1 MLRAEKSTL
10 LASVGRLEARV
21 GDVRAV
27 AGCVLCLP
35 VAIAPQSS
43 FVPWRGLGRGNEHTH
58 ERCSRAG
65 GRLVAEC
72 PAAEVAGPLQ
82 LESDNFKER
91 QQLQEAH
98 REYVKELEERHEVG
112 HAAGSVHPMLWTFM
126 KMRHGLCAC
135 VWGLDWITRACVYVC
150 VGGGWG
156 SYLRKGEG

>member
-1 MLRAEKSTL
+1 M
-10 LASVGRLEARV
+10 
-21 GDVRAV
+21 
-27 AGCVLCLP
+27 
-35 VAIAPQSS
+35 
-43 FVPWRGLGRGNEHTH
+43 
-58 ERCSRAG
+58 
-65 GRLVAEC
+65 
-72 PAAEVAGPLQ
+72 AGPLQ

-156 SYLRKGEG
+156 SHLRKGEG